1 MKIHKFIIEDYRA
14 INFLEINVSYSINP
28 IVGVNESGKTSVLKA
43 ILAFDKNRD
52 RFNMKEHLIYQNKY
66 STKQA
71 KECRI
76 SGELTLTKDEIT
88 ELITKSKVST
98 DSEEYTILKSFS
110 TATNFILTRI
120 LSETSSKYEYKN
132 HSFSDQVNSR
142 ITTFL
147 VEHIPSLLYFDDFS
161 DRVPDEIDFP
171 EDYRKT
177 GKLTRNKLRDWQEI
191 IEEIF
196 KRADPE
202 GIEDDDKTPLQTY
215 MNIENSDRK
224 GDILSDIEAEL
235 NVNIISEWKRIKKSS
250 KSLADDSDK
259 LTLSLIYEDGKFQFK
274 VRDKS
279 NNDRQRTFNISERS
293 KGFQWFFNYM
303 IKLKFNPNYTKKK
316 ENSIFLLDEP
326 GSYLHSAAQ
335 KELLKEL
342 QRVSKN
348 NTIIY
353 CTHSQY
359 LLNPEIIQLGSI
371 KIAEKKDSK
380 VTLTDFGKHK
390 SSKAQGALSPI
401 YHALNMNFANDF
413 LGKIIITEGVTDFFF
428 FRMLQVNTEFISDD
442 WKIIPGSGA
451 GQSST
456 LISLALAYASDFV
469 LFLDND
475 SAGLE
480 AKKKY
485 MKEFSNHIDSY
496 IFVFNADQKK
506 FELEDFLSN
515 EDQIKLL
522 EITGTDNLKR
532 SLGFLYYDYK
542 DKQFEF
548 IRNLNQKTISNL
560 SELFTRLK

>member
-14 INFLEINVSYSINP
+14 IDRLEINVSYSINP

-43 ILAFDKNRD
+43 ILAFDEKRD
-52 RFNMKEHLIYQNKY
+52 RFNMREHLIYQNKY
-66 STKQA
+66 STKQV

-76 SGELTLTKDEIT
+76 SGELTLSKNELTD
-88 ELITKSKVST
+88 LITNSKVNT
-98 DSEEYTILKSFS
+98 DSDEYEILKGFS
-110 TATNFILTRI
+110 YSTNFILTRI
-120 LSETSSKYEYKN
+120 LTESGNKYEFKN
-132 HSFSDQVNSR
+132 SLLSDQVNSR
-142 ITTFL
+142 ITKFL
-147 VEHIPSLLYFDDFS
+147 VNHLPSLLYFDDFS

-171 EDYRKT
+171 EDYHRT

-202 GIEDDDKTPLQTY
+202 GIDDEKTTLQTY
-215 MNIENSDRK
+215 MNIEDSDRK

-235 NVNIISEWKRIKKSS
+235 NEHIINEWKRIKKSS

-259 LTLSLIYEDGKFQFK
+259 LTLSLIYVDGKFQFK

-279 NNDRQRTFNISERS
+279 NNEKQRTFNISERS

-303 IKLKFNPNYTKKK
+303 IKLKFNPNYTKEK

-335 KELLKEL
+335 KELLNEL
-342 QRVSKN
+342 KRVSKK
-348 NTIIY
+348 NTIIF

-359 LLNPEIIQLGSI
+359 LLNPDVIQLGSI

-380 VTLTDFGKHK
+380 VSITDFGRHK
-390 SSKAQGALSPI
+390 SSKDQGALSPI

-428 FRMLQVNTEFISDD
+428 FKMIQENTKFISKE

-475 SAGLE
+475 PAGLD

-485 MKEFSNHIDSY
+485 MKEFSDHLDSY
-496 IFVFNADQKK
+496 ILIFNSDQKK
-506 FELEDFLSN
+506 FELEDFLCE
-515 EDQIKLL
+515 EDQNKLI
-522 EITGTDNLKR
+522 EITGTQNLKR

-542 DKQFEF
+542 NLQSHF
-548 IRNLNQKTISNL
+548 ITNLNDKTISNL
-560 SELFTRLK
+560 SEVFSRLK